1 LIDNNNNNNI
11 ITTSAKY
18 DNRERYYY
26 HYGNSY
32 SQERK
37 VNLIT
42 EGLEPLYAKA
52 LGNISKENA
61 LAIIDFILNINIEI
75 NLSDNHKRNYIRVLT
90 QLSKFYHDKKSFKE
104 MNREDFLLFLDSFRK
119 PENSDPFHKWI
130 GTYNQYT
137 VLLIKFFKWLFYP
150 DIEPN
155 KRPKPQVVENI
166 FQLKRKE
173 QSIYKPSDLWTVEDD
188 LLFLKYCPSKRDKC
202 YHTISRDTGCR
213 PHEILKL
220 RLKDITFKTTGG
232 GERGG
237 HQYAEVL
244 VNGKTGSRQIP
255 LIDSIPFVKDWI
267 DEHPQQG
274 NLNAPLI
281 CGYARSIG
289 RRLKPNSL
297 AKIYDNYKKGLFTKL
312 VQAEEDKR
320 TEDNITKEDK
330 QKIKELL
337 KKPWNPY
344 IRRHSALTEK
354 SAILKEHILR
364 QYAGWSIRSEMPQK
378 YLHYFGNESSESIL
392 QAYGIA
398 TKENQGID
406 ILRPKQCPNCSES
419 NKPDS
424 KFCSKCR
431 MVLTY
436 DAYNETLENQKE
448 KDVEVQILKEKF
460 ECDIKAIRQEI
471 KEEMKI
477 QIAQIV
483 ARLKPEIVK
492 EGLC

>member
-1 LIDNNNNNNI
+1 LIDNNNI

-18 DNRERYYY
+18 DNRRY
-26 HYGNSY
+26 HYYGDSY

-37 VNLIT
+37 IDLIT

-52 LGNISKENA
+52 LGNILKENA
-61 LAIIDFILNINIEI
+61 LAIADFILNINIEI
-75 NLSDNHKRNYIRVLT
+75 NLSDNYKRNYIRVLA
-90 QLSKFYHDKKSFKE
+90 QLSKFYHNKKSFKE
-104 MNREDFLLFLDSFRK
+104 MLREDILLFLDSFRK
-119 PENSDPFHKWI
+119 DENSDPLHKWI

-137 VLLIKFFKWLFYP
+137 VLLIKFFKWLYYS

-166 FQLKRKE
+166 FQLRRKE
-173 QSIYKPSDLWTVEDD
+173 QSIYKPTDLWTVEDD

-202 YHTISRDTGCR
+202 YHMISRDTGCR

-220 RLKDITFKTTGG
+220 RLRDITFKTTA
-232 GERGG
+232 GEGEG
-237 HQYAEVL
+237 YQYAEIL
-244 VNGKTGSRQIP
+244 INGKTGSRTIP

-289 RRLKPNSL
+289 RRIKPNSL

-312 VQAEEDKR
+312 AVTAEERER

-354 SAILKEHILR
+354 SVILKEHILR
-364 QYAGWSIRSEMPQK
+364 QYAGWSIRSQMPQK

-392 QAYGIA
+392 QAYGII
-398 TKENQGID
+398 TKEKQD
-406 ILRPKQCPNCSES
+406 IHKLRPKQCPNCNES

-424 KFCSKCR
+424 KFCAKCR

-436 DAYNETLENQKE
+436 DAYNEALEQKDKQTNE
-448 KDVEVQILKEKF
+448 LTELKKKQEQF
-460 ECDIKAIRQEI
+460 EQL
-471 KEEMKI
+471 I
-477 QIAQIV
+477 QSLIDTGQ
-483 ARLKPEIVK
+483 LKPTIRT
-492 EGLC
+492 

>member
-1 LIDNNNNNNI
+1 LIDNNNI

-18 DNRERYYY
+18 DNRRY
-26 HYGNSY
+26 HCYGDSY

-37 VNLIT
+37 IDLIT

-52 LGNISKENA
+52 LGNILKENA
-61 LAIIDFILNINIEI
+61 LAIADFILNINIEI
-75 NLSDNHKRNYIRVLT
+75 NLSDNYKRNYIRVLA
-90 QLSKFYHDKKSFKE
+90 QLSKFYHNKKSFKE
-104 MNREDFLLFLDSFRK
+104 MLREDILLFLDSFRK
-119 PENSDPFHKWI
+119 DENSDPLHKWI

-137 VLLIKFFKWLFYP
+137 VLLIKFFKWLYYS

-166 FQLKRKE
+166 FQLRRKE
-173 QSIYKPSDLWTVEDD
+173 QSIYKPTDLWTVEDD

-202 YHTISRDTGCR
+202 YHMISRDTGCR

-220 RLKDITFKTTGG
+220 RLRDITFKTTA
-232 GERGG
+232 GEGEG
-237 HQYAEVL
+237 YQYAEIL
-244 VNGKTGSRQIP
+244 INGKTGSRTIP

-289 RRLKPNSL
+289 RRIKPNSL

-312 VQAEEDKR
+312 AVTAEERER

-354 SAILKEHILR
+354 SVILKEHILR
-364 QYAGWSIRSEMPQK
+364 QYAGWSIRSQMPQK

-392 QAYGIA
+392 QAYGII
-398 TKENQGID
+398 TKEKQD
-406 ILRPKQCPNCSES
+406 IHKLRPKQCPNCNES

-424 KFCSKCR
+424 KFCAKCR

-436 DAYNETLENQKE
+436 DAYNEALEQKDKQTNE
-448 KDVEVQILKEKF
+448 LTELKKKQEQF
-460 ECDIKAIRQEI
+460 EQL
-471 KEEMKI
+471 I
-477 QIAQIV
+477 QSLIDTGQ
-483 ARLKPEIVK
+483 LKPTIRT
-492 EGLC
+492 

>member
-1 LIDNNNNNNI
+1 LIDNNNI

-18 DNRERYYY
+18 DNRRY
-26 HYGNSY
+26 HYYGDSY

-37 VNLIT
+37 IDLIT

-52 LGNISKENA
+52 LGNILKENA
-61 LAIIDFILNINIEI
+61 LAIADFILNINIEI
-75 NLSDNHKRNYIRVLT
+75 NLSDNYKRNYIRVLA
-90 QLSKFYHDKKSFKE
+90 QLSKFYHNKKSFKE
-104 MNREDFLLFLDSFRK
+104 MLREDILLFLDSFRK
-119 PENSDPFHKWI
+119 DENSDPLHKWI

-137 VLLIKFFKWLFYP
+137 VLLIKFFKWLYYS

-166 FQLKRKE
+166 FQLRRKE
-173 QSIYKPSDLWTVEDD
+173 QSIYKPTDLWIVEDD

-202 YHTISRDTGCR
+202 YHMISRDTGCR

-220 RLKDITFKTTGG
+220 RLRDITFKTTA
-232 GERGG
+232 GEGEG
-237 HQYAEVL
+237 YQYAEIL
-244 VNGKTGSRQIP
+244 INGKTGSRTIP

-289 RRLKPNSL
+289 RRIKPNSL

-312 VQAEEDKR
+312 AVTAEERER

-354 SAILKEHILR
+354 SVILKEHILR
-364 QYAGWSIRSEMPQK
+364 QYAGWSIRSQMPQK

-392 QAYGIA
+392 QAYGII
-398 TKENQGID
+398 TKEKQD
-406 ILRPKQCPNCSES
+406 IHKLRPKQCPNCNES

-424 KFCSKCR
+424 KFCAKCR

-436 DAYNETLENQKE
+436 DAYNEALEQKDKQTNE
-448 KDVEVQILKEKF
+448 LTELKKKQEQF
-460 ECDIKAIRQEI
+460 EQL
-471 KEEMKI
+471 I
-477 QIAQIV
+477 QSLIDTGQ
-483 ARLKPEIVK
+483 LKPTIRT
-492 EGLC
+492 

>member
-1 LIDNNNNNNI
+1 LIDNNNI

-18 DNRERYYY
+18 DNRERYYH
-26 HYGNSY
+26 HYGDSY

-37 VNLIT
+37 IDLIT
-42 EGLEPLYAKA
+42 EGLEPLYGKA
-52 LGNISKENA
+52 LENISKENA
-61 LAIIDFILNINIEI
+61 LDIADFILNINIEI
-75 NLSDNHKRNYIRVLT
+75 NLSDNYKRNYIRVLT
-90 QLSKFYHDKKSFKE
+90 QLSKFYHNKKLFKE
-104 MNREDFLLFLDSFRK
+104 MLREDILLFLDSFRK
-119 PENSDPFHKWI
+119 PENSDPLHKWI

-137 VLLIKFFKWLFYP
+137 VLLIKFFKWLYYP

-173 QSIYKPSDLWTVEDD
+173 QSIYKPSDLWTREDD

-202 YHTISRDTGCR
+202 YHMISRDTGCR

-220 RLKDITFKTTGG
+220 RLKDITFKTAG
-232 GERGG
+232 GERG

-244 VNGKTGSRQIP
+244 VNGKTGSRHIP
-255 LIDSIPFVKDWI
+255 LIDSIPFVKDWM

-281 CGYARSIG
+281 CGYARSMG

-297 AKIYDNYKKGLFTKL
+297 TRIYDNYKRGLFTKL
-312 VQAEEDKR
+312 VATEEDER

-354 SAILKEHILR
+354 SAILKYHLLT
-364 QYAGWSIRSEMPQK
+364 QYAGWKVGSQMPQK

-392 QAYGIA
+392 QAYGII
-398 TKENQGID
+398 TNENQSID
-406 ILRPKQCPNCSES
+406 KLRPKQCPNCSEP

-424 KFCSKCR
+424 KFCTKCR

-436 DAYNETLENQKE
+436 DAYSETLENQKE
-448 KDVEVQILKEKF
+448 KDAEVRVLQKKYEEDMKSIREEMEKKF
-460 ECDIKAIRQEI
+460 EMILERIE
-471 KEEMKI
+471 
-477 QIAQIV
+477 
-483 ARLKPEIVK
+483 VK
-492 EGLC
+492 KLVDL